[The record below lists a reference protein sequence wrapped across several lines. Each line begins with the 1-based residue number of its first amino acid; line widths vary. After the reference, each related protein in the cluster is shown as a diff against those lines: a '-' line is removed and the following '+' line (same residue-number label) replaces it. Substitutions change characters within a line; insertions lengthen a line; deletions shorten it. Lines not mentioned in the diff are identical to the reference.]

1 MAVARARRYYGK
13 LNASHAGAS
22 VLSCAHPVCAHPE
35 RDPDVAP
42 LESDISATNP
52 LELSRGGGRSA
63 AVLAAG
69 LGLTH
74 LPGAEGAVTREAIG
88 SLVRAVTAAAPD
100 FFGESL
106 KRALEA
112 GHSLAAATEH
122 TPKISRGMA
131 TRVLLASHAVWASR
145 PFTYTWLV
153 DLHCAADPVVSGLLE
168 AEQQAT
174 QAAFT
179 ERFGGGGLGEGEDED
194 DEDDG
199 DGDDD
204 GEAEDDEEEGE
215 EEVGDEEEDEEEVGD
230 DDAEVSE
237 AE

>member
-1 MAVARARRYYGK
+1 M
-13 LNASHAGAS
+13 
-22 VLSCAHPVCAHPE
+22 
-35 RDPDVAP
+35 AP
-42 LESDISATNP
+42 LESEISATNP

-69 LGLTH
+69 LGLSH
-74 LPGAEGAVTREAIG
+74 LPGADAAVTREAIG
-88 SLVRAVTAAAPD
+88 SLVRAVTAAAPE

-131 TRVLLASHAVWASR
+131 TRVLLASHAVWAAR
-145 PFTYTWLV
+145 PFAYTWLV

-168 AEQQAT
+168 AEQKAT

-179 ERFGGGGLGEGEDED
+179 ERFGGGGLGDGDEEDDEVGEGEEDEDVGEDEEDED
-194 DEDDG
+194 DEG
-199 DGDDD
+199 DG
-204 GEAEDDEEEGE
+204 EEEGE
-215 EEVGDEEEDEEEVGD
+215 EEGGDE
-230 DDAEVSE
+230 DAE